1 MHLYVCVYIS
11 VCVCLCVRCSILKD
25 VSENRHP
32 QMLIEFNP
40 SSRISSHSSATGLS
54 HSSATGLS
62 HQRLHQGGRGIIP
75 GSFRFADVGGG
86 GGEGR
91 GKCIQV
97 NEAKPC
103 YQKDML
109 VRTTGPL
116 NFRPQLV
123 TTTDDSNTNLMP
135 RRNLV

>member
-1 MHLYVCVYIS
+1 MLFELPMHVVLQSTVPHVHIYIYIYMHLYVCVYIS

-62 HQRLHQGGRGIIP
+62 HSSATGLSETSAGIFAQYRHIRSSFYKSHLCVCCKWHFYYVKAPVVHCRG
-75 GSFRFADVGGG
+75 S
-86 GGEGR
+86 
-91 GKCIQV
+91 
-97 NEAKPC
+97 
-103 YQKDML
+103 
-109 VRTTGPL
+109 
-116 NFRPQLV
+116 
-123 TTTDDSNTNLMP
+123 
-135 RRNLV
+135 